1 MRRLTMALAA
11 LIALVVLSGIE
22 ARAQKGIMWRGGGGW
37 GPGTPYGRMYDP
49 QTVVTIRGVVVSLD
63 SITPMKGMSYG
74 VHATL
79 KTEQETIPVHLGPG
93 WYVEYQ
99 DVRIAPGD
107 TLAVM
112 GSRITLEGKPVII
125 AAEVR
130 KGEDVLVIRDA
141 RGFPAWSGWR
151 RRSVD

>member
-1 MRRLTMALAA
+1 MALTA
-11 LIALVVLSGIE
+11 LIVLGLFSSDQAL
-22 ARAQKGIMWRGGGGW
+22 AQRGIMWRGGGGW

-49 QTVVTIRGVVVSLD
+49 QTVVTIRGVVASLD

-79 KTEQETIPVHLGPG
+79 KTDTETIPVHLGPG

-99 DVRIAPGD
+99 DVKIAPMD
-107 TLAVM
+107 TLAVK
-112 GSRITLEGKPVII
+112 GSRIMLDGKPAII

-130 KGEDVLVIRDA
+130 KGEDVLVLRDA
-141 RGFPAWSGWR
+141 SGLPAWSGWR